1 MNSIVR
7 RLALPFLTA
16 AAVCLGI
23 GTSAPAR
30 AQAPPY
36 FTTNCVSSGCHS
48 NPARIGSPIDN
59 RNTAQIIAVGS
70 ATWLANDML
79 FQQHLDNLR
88 GFSGAMGTLADE
100 MASTNRDAIRTYF
113 IGLRDGHIQ
122 FNSRTFGSVNINGST
137 PAQTDALTNDRFL
150 PATFQLDKT
159 GSNPGD
165 FTVTGCGLNAS
176 GLNGSVP
183 SNSSCTLSI
192 AYSPQAGATT
202 SRGATLTVTYSGN
215 EGGDPVSRPI
225 TVTGSVPAAV
235 FTFTPGAT
243 TTSAR
248 VDLSQ
253 SSDSDVGIV
262 SNSGQATLSIT
273 SIVQQTPLPSGAT
286 YQQIFPAGSCST
298 SPTLGAGQ
306 SCHLWLR
313 FTPTVAGDTS
323 STFRITPNPGAP
335 RDVTL
340 QGSGTRPQIS
350 PSNPPSL
357 LLDFATSQ
365 LGVPKPLTQVIT
377 SSGTAPLSFTT
388 LPTATAARGGTNP
401 GDFGVG
407 MTCTSGPPVL
417 PAGTCTLTVTFTPA
431 ALGPRSATL
440 TISSNATNGPL
451 VIDLNG
457 IGSLLPE
464 PMVTPLPSDF
474 PDTVIGET
482 GAQTRSFTIRNDR
495 TRDITYSVADLT
507 DFKIGTESCAGRV
520 VSGGGGICTIALRF
534 QPALGAGEGRR
545 VATLPITF
553 AGTLGDPA
561 PSNASVGVAGVAL
574 LPLAQSSGSVNAAA
588 VVGSPT
594 SSSVLL
600 TNRSSTTITLGALTF
615 GGAQPGDYSLDASNG
630 CTPGLALGASTSC
643 TLVIRFAPAAAG
655 TRNASLAIAHSAPG
669 SPQGLTLLGNA
680 TPAPQGRIE
689 LGALTLTYADTQLG
703 SGSAQSVVVR
713 NSGDLALTFSA
724 FTFGGTNASDFARS
738 GDCSVAV
745 ALAIGG
751 QCTLTVTFSPAALGA
766 RIGTLSIASNAS
778 NGTAVLSLAGAGV
791 PVPAPQVSLTPALLD
806 FGTQTVGGIYPA
818 RRIHLA
824 NTGTAD
830 LAIAAI
836 VVEGACYANVSAAA
850 CPPVLSAGASCDVD
864 IAFAPAAAASYAAAM
879 RVSSNASGSPHTTQ
893 LRGVG
898 TAAAVPVL
906 NWAPAVTA
914 LDFGTVSAGSLSPV
928 QSVTLKNL
936 GPGGVNLT
944 VLNAIGI
951 DASSFSVV
959 GGTCVVGASLFEGQT
974 CQVDLRFA
982 PGASGAKTASLQVA
996 STGSFPPALTLSGLG
1011 LAGPNPSLTLSAT
1024 ALTFETTR
1032 VGAQSLPATVRI
1044 TSAGSGVVTVTAMT
1058 VTGAWTMQSTT
1069 CPALP
1074 FTLPAGTTCT
1084 VAVTFVPT
1092 GSGVSAGSLKITSDA
1107 APLQREVALTGSGE
1121 QPTEVSSGGCTLG
1134 TASGGGGSTPDPLLW
1149 LMVLAAAAV
1158 LAARALINR
1167 KRGRR

>member
-1 MNSIVR
+1 METIVR
-7 RLALPFLTA
+7 RLVSPLLIA
-16 AAVCLGI
+16 AAVCFGI
-23 GTSAPAR
+23 GASAPAR

-59 RNTAQIIAVGS
+59 RTTANIIVVSDPA
-70 ATWLANDML
+70 L
-79 FQQHLDNLR
+79 LDTDAHFAARL
-88 GFSGAMGTLADE
+88 GGQGVGAMNILAVE
-100 MASTNRDAIRTYF
+100 SPPTQRNAIRAYL

-122 FNSRTFGSVNINGST
+122 VNSRSFGSVNINGST

-150 PATFQLDKT
+150 PATFHLDKT
-159 GSNPGD
+159 GSDTAD

-183 SNSSCTLSI
+183 SDGSCTLSI
-192 AYSPQAGATT
+192 AYSPQAGAAI
-202 SRGATLTVTYSGN
+202 SRSATLTVIYSGN
-215 EGGDPVSRPI
+215 EGGDPLMQPI
-225 TVTGSVPAAV
+225 NVTGSVPAAV

-243 TTSAR
+243 TTTAR
-248 VDLSQ
+248 VDLAQ
-253 SSDSDVGIV
+253 SSDSDVGIIA
-262 SNSGQATLSIT
+262 NSGQATLSIT
-273 SIVQQTPLPSGAT
+273 SIVQQAPLPSGAT
-286 YQQIFPAGSCST
+286 YQQIFPAGSCSN

-306 SCHLWLR
+306 FCHLWLR

-323 STFRITPNPGAP
+323 STFRIAPSPGAP

-340 QGSGTRPQIS
+340 QGTGTRPQIS

-357 LLDFATSQ
+357 LLDFASSQ
-365 LGVPKPLTQVIT
+365 LGVPKSVMQVIT
-377 SSGTAPLSFTT
+377 SSGNAPLSFTT
-388 LPTATAARGGTNP
+388 LPTAVAARGGNNP

-431 ALGPRSATL
+431 ALGPRTATL

-451 VIDLNG
+451 VIDLSG
-457 IGSLLPE
+457 VGSSLPE
-464 PMVTPLPSDF
+464 PFVTGPPSDF

-507 DFKIGTESCAGRV
+507 DFKIGTESCAARI
-520 VSGGGGICTIALRF
+520 VSGGGGTCTIAVRF
-534 QPALGAGEGRR
+534 QPTLGAGEGRR
-545 VATLPITF
+545 AATLPITY

-574 LPLAQSSGSVNAAA
+574 LPLAQSAATVNAAA

-594 SSSVLL
+594 TSSVLL
-600 TNRSSTTITLGALTF
+600 TNRASTAITLGALTF
-615 GGAQPGDYSLDASNG
+615 GGALPGDYALDASNG
-630 CTPGLALGASTSC
+630 CTSGLVLGASTSC

-669 SPQGLTLLGNA
+669 SPQSLTLLGNA

-689 LGALTLTYADTQLG
+689 LGAVTLTYADTQLG
-703 SGSAQSVVVR
+703 SSALQSLVVR
-713 NSGDLALTFSA
+713 NSGNLSLSFSA
-724 FTFGGTNASDFARS
+724 FTFGGTNAGDFARS
-738 GDCSVAV
+738 GDCSAV
-745 ALAIGG
+745 VPLPIGG

-766 RIGTLSIASNAS
+766 RGGTLSIASDAS
-778 NGTAVLSLAGAGV
+778 NGTAVLALAGTGV

-836 VVEGACYANVSAAA
+836 AVEGAGYASVSAVA

-864 IAFAPAAAASYAAAM
+864 IAFAPLAATSYAAAM
-879 RVSSNASGSPHTTQ
+879 RVSSNAVGSPHTTQ

-898 TAAAVPVL
+898 TTAAVPVL
-906 NWAPAVTA
+906 SWVPAVTA

-944 VLNAIGI
+944 VLNAIGN

-959 GGTCVVGASLFEGQT
+959 GGTCVVGTSLFDGQT

-996 STGSFPPALTLSGLG
+996 STGSFPPAVTLSGLG

-1024 ALTFETTR
+1024 ALAFETTR

-1044 TSAGSGVVTVTAMT
+1044 TSAGSGVVTVSAMT

-1084 VAVTFVPT
+1084 VAVAFVPT
-1092 GSGVSAGSLKITSDA
+1092 GSGASVGSLKITSDA
-1107 APLQREVALTGSGE
+1107 APLQREVALSGSAE
-1121 QPTEVSSGGCTLG
+1121 QPTEVSSGGCTVG
-1134 TASGGGGSTPDPLLW
+1134 TTAVGGGSAPDPLLW

-1158 LAARALINR
+1158 LAGRALINR